1 MTTVDIISVTAPAS
15 RGVASRAL
23 LELLTHDPDSVA
35 ADVSRVAVAVD
46 HALAESTDL
55 LSDDDLQ
62 LTLFL
67 LYLLHYGPT
76 PFVVGD
82 WEWQPELLAV
92 RARIEAEFET
102 ALRAAVALPEVMP
115 GTGAQVTE
123 TLFALTNEVAKP
135 ELAMWAA
142 RHATEE
148 QLREFLILR
157 SIYTLREADPH
168 SWAIPRLR
176 GRAKAAL
183 VEIQSDE
190 YGGGRPDRMHAELF
204 ARTLRGMGLH
214 DTPDA
219 YLDLVP
225 AVTLASVNTMSFFGL
240 HRRLRGAVAGHLAA
254 FEMTSSLPNKH
265 YGNAFRRLGHG
276 PDITGYY
283 DEHVEADAVHE
294 QIAAR
299 DLAGALAEDEPELAA
314 DIIFGACASLHVDG
328 LVGAHLQAAWTGGH
342 SALREKPLT
351 PSLETS
357 YRTGA

>member
-1 MTTVDIISVTAPAS
+1 MTTDDIIPATAPTP
-15 RGVASRAL
+15 RGITSQSL
-23 LELLTHDPDSVA
+23 LELLAREPGSVGADVDLVVA
-35 ADVSRVAVAVD
+35 AVD
-46 HALAESTDL
+46 RALSECGDL
-55 LSDDDLQ
+55 LTDDDLQ

-82 WEWQPELLAV
+82 WEWHPELLAV

-102 ALRAAVALPEVMP
+102 ALRAAVSLPEVMP
-115 GTGAQVTE
+115 TTGAEVTK
-123 TLFALTNEVAKP
+123 TLFAVTDKVAKP
-135 ELAMWAA
+135 KLAMWAA

-190 YGGGRPDRMHAELF
+190 YGGGRPERVHAEIF
-204 ARTLRGMGLH
+204 ARTLRGMKLS
-214 DTPDA
+214 DKPDA

-225 AVTLASVNTMSFFGL
+225 AITLTSVNTMSFFGL
-240 HRRLRGAVAGHLAA
+240 HRRLRGAIVGHLAA

-265 YGNAFRRLGHG
+265 YGNAFRRLGYG
-276 PDITGYY
+276 PEITWYY

-299 DLAGALAEDEPELAA
+299 DLAGSLAEDEPELAA

-328 LVGAHLQAAWTGGH
+328 LVGAHLNAAWTEDR
-342 SALREKPLT
+342 SALREMP
-351 PSLETS
+351 
-357 YRTGA
+357 

>member
-1 MTTVDIISVTAPAS
+1 MTTVDPITRIAPAP
-15 RGVASRAL
+15 RGTTSQILLDLLRRAPDDPGSEVGPL
-23 LELLTHDPDSVA
+23 ADAVEL
-35 ADVSRVAVAVD
+35 
-46 HALAESTDL
+46 ALAGTRDLFTDE
-55 LSDDDLQ
+55 DLQ
-62 LTLFL
+62 LTLFV

-82 WEWQPELLAV
+82 WEWHPGLLAV
-92 RARIEAEFET
+92 RGRLERDFEA
-102 ALRAAVALPEVMP
+102 ALRQAVRLPDPLPV
-115 GTGAQVTE
+115 TGAEVTD
-123 TLFALTNEVAKP
+123 TLFAMTNEVARP

-148 QLREFLILR
+148 QMREFLILR

-190 YGGGRPDRMHAELF
+190 YGGGRPERVHATIF
-204 ARTLRGMGLH
+204 ARTLRGMGLS

-240 HRRLRGAVAGHLAA
+240 HRRLRGAIVGHLSA

-276 PDITGYY
+276 EDVTWYY

-299 DLAGALAEDEPELAA
+299 DLAGSLAA
-314 DIIFGACASLHVDG
+314 DIIFGAAASLHMDD
-328 LVGAHLQAAWTGGH
+328 LVGAHLRAAWHGGH
-342 SALREKPLT
+342 SALWEAL
-351 PSLETS
+351 
-357 YRTGA
+357 

>member
-1 MTTVDIISVTAPAS
+1 MTTVGITLTTAPTP
-15 RGVASRAL
+15 RGVVSQSL
-23 LELLTHDPDSVA
+23 LELLAHEPGSGDADVGGVA
-35 ADVSRVAVAVD
+35 AAAD
-46 HALAESTDL
+46 HALAGCKNLLTDE
-55 LSDDDLQ
+55 DLQ

-76 PFVVGD
+76 PFVAGD
-82 WEWQPELLAV
+82 WEWHPGLLAV
-92 RARIEAEFET
+92 RARIEAEFEA
-102 ALRAAVALPEVMP
+102 ALRAAVPLPDTSP
-115 GTGAQVTE
+115 TTGAEVTE

-142 RHATEE
+142 RHATEK
-148 QLREFLILR
+148 QLQEFLILR

-190 YGGGRPDRMHAELF
+190 YGGGRPERVHASIF
-204 ARTLRGMGLH
+204 ARTLRGMGL
-214 DTPDA
+214 DDQPDA
-219 YLDLVP
+219 YLDFVP
-225 AVTLASVNTMSFFGL
+225 AVTLTSVNTMSFFGL
-240 HRRLRGAVAGHLAA
+240 HRRLRGSIVGHLAA

-265 YGNAFRRLGHG
+265 YGNAFRRLGYG
-276 PDITGYY
+276 PEVTWYY

-299 DLAGALAEDEPELAA
+299 DLAGSLAEDEPELAA

-328 LVGAHLQAAWTGGH
+328 LVGAHLKAAWTENR
-342 SALREKPLT
+342 SALREAP
-351 PSLETS
+351 
-357 YRTGA
+357 

>member
-1 MTTVDIISVTAPAS
+1 MTTVDHISLIAPAS
-15 RGVASRAL
+15 RGATSQIL
-23 LELLTHDPDSVA
+23 LELLSRDPDDAGSEVSHL
-35 ADVSRVAVAVD
+35 ADAVE
-46 HALAESTDL
+46 HALADCEDL
-55 LSDDDLQ
+55 LTHDDLQ

-82 WEWQPELLAV
+82 WEWNPGLLAV
-92 RARIEAEFET
+92 RARIERDFEER
-102 ALRAAVALPEVMP
+102 LRAVVQLPQKMP
-115 GTGAQVTE
+115 VTGAEVTE
-123 TLFALTNEVAKP
+123 TLFEMTNEVARP
-135 ELAMWAA
+135 ELAMWAG

-190 YGGGRPDRMHAELF
+190 YGGGRPERLHAAIF
-204 ARTLRGMGLH
+204 ARTLRGMGLS
-214 DTPDA
+214 DEPDA

-225 AVTLASVNTMSFFGL
+225 VVTLTSMNTMSFFGL
-240 HRRLRGAVAGHLAA
+240 HRRLRGAIVGHLAA

-265 YGNAFRRLGHG
+265 YGNAFRRHGHG
-276 PDITGYY
+276 EEITSYY

-299 DLAGALAEDEPELAA
+299 DLAGSLAEDEPQLAA
-314 DIIFGACASLHVDG
+314 DIIFGAAASLHMDD
-328 LVGAHLQAAWTGGH
+328 LVGGHMKAAWHEGR
-342 SALREKPLT
+342 SALRELP
-351 PSLETS
+351 
-357 YRTGA
+357 

>member
-1 MTTVDIISVTAPAS
+1 MTTVETISTTAPAP
-15 RGVASRAL
+15 RGTASQIL
-23 LELLTHDPDSVA
+23 LELLSREPGSPA
-35 ADVSRVAVAVD
+35 SDVSHLAETVD
-46 HALAESTDL
+46 RALADSGDL
-55 LSDDDLQ
+55 LTDDDLQ
-62 LTLFL
+62 LTLFI
-67 LYLLHYGPT
+67 LYLLHYGPV

-82 WEWQPELLAV
+82 WEWHPGLLAV

-102 ALRAAVALPEVMP
+102 ALRKVVQLPDAARGDNAP
-115 GTGAQVTE
+115 TGAEVTQM
-123 TLFALTNEVAKP
+123 LFDLTNEVARP

-142 RHATEE
+142 RHATDE

-190 YGGGRPDRMHAELF
+190 YGGGRPERLHASIF
-204 ARTLRGMGLH
+204 ARTLRGMGLS

-219 YLDLVP
+219 YLNLVP

-240 HRRLRGAVAGHLAA
+240 HRRLRGAIVGHLAA

-276 PDITGYY
+276 PEVTWYY

-299 DLAGALAEDEPELAA
+299 DLAGSLADDDPEVAA
-314 DIIFGACASLHVDG
+314 DIVFGACASLHMDD
-328 LVGAHLQAAWTGGH
+328 LVGAHLKTAWTEGH
-342 SALREKPLT
+342 SALREA
-351 PSLETS
+351 
-357 YRTGA
+357 R